1 MNYLSLN
8 YLVEK
13 LEDVRKSI
21 EDANDDLRLRQRY
34 FNQPKALLEADRNES
49 AESRS
54 TGSSNSLEG
63 QEDPLEN
70 PSTLVHESQQD
81 FEQVG
86 PVISN
91 WTRIQV
97 VTLDLAE
104 MGAFVGYRKLH
115 TFETYKQ
122 INSALA
128 LEKRLSH
135 IHM

>member
-21 EDANDDLRLRQRY
+21 EDADDDLRLRHRY
-34 FNQPKALLEADRNES
+34 FNQPKALVEADRNES

-54 TGSSNSLEG
+54 TGSADSLEG

-70 PSTLVHESQQD
+70 PSAIVHESQ
-81 FEQVG
+81 QVG

-104 MGAFVGYRKLH
+104 MGAFVAHRKLH

-135 IHM
+135 VHL